1 MTEQRPIQ
9 PTPVGAFRFNTDSAK
24 LEYFDGNQYVNI
36 TTDSPEQNTG
46 GTRGLFGGGF
56 VPGGVV
62 NEIDF
67 INVDT
72 TGNALDFGNLQ
83 QARRGVAGT
92 ASRIRGIFAGG
103 RVPGDVNSIEFV
115 TIATTG
121 GGADFGD
128 LTITSHY
135 GTGLSNGTRGV
146 ILAMENPS
154 WGSNNS
160 NRIDYITIASTG
172 NSNDFGDL
180 YTGTRET
187 DGCESHTRGVV
198 YGGTP
203 NSINVIQYITIS
215 TQGDSADFGDTTS
228 NSQRGSAGSNAVRG
242 LLTLGTTPTTVN
254 TVDFIT
260 IATLGNSNDFGDLT
274 EVRGNATGT
283 SSSTRFV
290 NVGGAT
296 PSLVDT
302 IDYAQIMTTG
312 NFINFGELVGSDRSQ
327 IAGLSN
333 GHGGLG

>member
-1 MTEQRPIQ
+1 MSNLV
-9 PTPVGAFRFNTDSAK
+9 PVGALRFNTETSK
-24 LEYFDGNQYVNI
+24 LEYFNGTMYVNI
-36 TTDSPEQNTG
+36 TTDSPEQRTG
-46 GTRGLFGGGF
+46 GTRGLFGGGSTG
-56 VPGGVV
+56 PGNVT

-67 INVDT
+67 INVDS
-72 TGNALDFGNLQ
+72 TGTAIDFGDLQ
-83 QARRGVAGT
+83 QARRGIAGT

-115 TIATTG
+115 TIASQG

-160 NRIDYITIASTG
+160 NRIDFIAIASTG
-172 NSNDFGDL
+172 NSQDFGDL

-187 DGCESHTRGVV
+187 DGCESKTRGVV
-198 YGGTP
+198 FGGTP
-203 NSINVIQYITIS
+203 SAINVIQFITIS

-228 NSQRGSAGSNAVRG
+228 TSQRGSAGGNAVRG

-254 TVDFIT
+254 TVNFIT
-260 IATLGNSNDFGDLT
+260 IATLGNALDFGDLT
-274 EVRGNATGT
+274 QVRGNATGT
-283 SSSTRFV
+283 SSPTRFV
-290 NVGGAT
+290 EAGGAT

-302 IDYAQIMTTG
+302 IDYAQIMTKG
-312 NFINFGELVGSDRSQ
+312 DFNDFGELVGADRSQ
-327 IAGLSN
+327 LAGLSN

>member
-1 MTEQRPIQ
+1 MSNLV
-9 PTPVGAFRFNTDSAK
+9 PVGALRFNTETSK
-24 LEYFDGNQYVNI
+24 LEYFNGTRYVNI
-36 TTDSPEQNTG
+36 TTDSPEQNG

-56 VPGGVV
+56 TSPSVT

-67 INVDT
+67 IKLDT
-72 TGNALDFGNLQ
+72 TGNAIDFGNLQ
-83 QARRGVAGT
+83 QARRGIAGLG
-92 ASRIRGIFAGG
+92 SRTRGIFAGG

-115 TIATTG
+115 TIASQG

-135 GTGLSNGTRGV
+135 GTGLSDGTRGI

-160 NRIDYITIASTG
+160 NRIDYITIATKS
-172 NSNDFGDL
+172 NSQDFGDL
-180 YTGTRET
+180 YSGTRET
-187 DGCESHTRGVV
+187 DGCESPTRGVV
-198 YGGTP
+198 FGGTP
-203 NSINVIQYITIS
+203 NATNIIQFITIA
-215 TQGDSADFGDTTS
+215 TQGDSADFGDTTVT
-228 NSQRGSAGSNAVRG
+228 SQRGSAGGNAVRG
-242 LLTLGTTPTTVN
+242 LLTLGTTPSVTN
-254 TVDFIT
+254 AVDFIT
-260 IATLGNSNDFGDLT
+260 IATLGNSKDFGDLT

-290 NVGGAT
+290 EAGGAT

-312 NFINFGELVGSDRSQ
+312 NFINFGELAGTDRSQ
-327 IAGLSN
+327 LGGLSN

>member
-1 MTEQRPIQ
+1 MTVNAGSI
-9 PTPVGAFRFNTDSAK
+9 RFNTDSSK
-24 LEYFDGNQYVNI
+24 LEIYNGETWWDI
-36 TTDSPEQNTG
+36 DATSPEQQTG
-46 GTRGLFGGGF
+46 GTRALFGGGF
-56 VPGGVV
+56 TSPSVTD
-62 NEIDF
+62 EIDF

-72 TGNALDFGNLQ
+72 TGDALDFGNLQ
-83 QARRGVAGT
+83 QARRGIAGT

-121 GGADFGD
+121 GGSDFGD

-135 GTGLSNGTRGV
+135 GTGLSDGTRGV

-160 NRIDYITIASTG
+160 NRIDFITIASTG

-203 NSINVIQYITIS
+203 NSINVIQFITIA
-215 TQGDSADFGDTTS
+215 TQGDSADFGDTTVT
-228 NSQRGSAGSNAVRG
+228 SQRGSAGGNAVRG
-242 LLTLGTTPTTVN
+242 LLTLGTTPSVTN
-254 TVDFIT
+254 AVDFIT
-260 IATLGNSNDFGDLT
+260 IATLGNALDFGDLT
-274 EVRGNATGT
+274 QVRGNATGT
-283 SSSTRFV
+283 SSPTRFV
-290 NVGGAT
+290 EAGGAT

-302 IDYAQIMTTG
+302 IDYAQIMTKG
-312 NFINFGELVGSDRSQ
+312 DFNDFGELVGTDRSQ
-327 IAGLSN
+327 LAGLSN